1 MTQILSALGT
11 HSLALVVYPGLL
23 TILVFGFAVEI
34 AWTRITQGR
43 WVLPSQLDGEG
54 VGKGSPV
61 RYKPSPVVATVA
73 LFTMLVAVQLAAPFN
88 PVPSTERNVIVAAIV
103 LAFTL
108 WAELALTQEFM
119 PAPGLLLVVQFCW
132 LLAALGPA
140 VQPESLR
147 PQVLGNVLVTSLLPV
162 KLASGFLYL
171 LCLPALLRLW
181 PLTPATDRRSQP
193 RFDMVRAL
201 CWLAYCGLF
210 TTLFFPPSADD
221 ALGILRFFGITL
233 AVAALCIVAGVL
245 MVRRGADA
253 ARGLYRRAVA
263 PYALVVL
270 AVVVISS
277 FLLR

>member
-1 MTQILSALGT
+1 MTQILSALAT
-11 HSLALVVYPGLL
+11 HSLALAVYPGLL
-23 TILVFGFAVEI
+23 TILVLGFAAEI

-43 WVLPSQLDGEG
+43 WVLPSPLGGEW
-54 VGKGSPV
+54 VGKGLPA
-61 RYKPSPVVATVA
+61 RDRPSPVVVTVA
-73 LFTMLVAVQLAAPFN
+73 LFSMLVAVQLAAPFN
-88 PVPSTERNVIVAAIV
+88 PVPSVERNVIVAAIV

-132 LLAALGPA
+132 LLAVLGPA

-147 PQVLGNVLVTSLLPV
+147 PQVLGNVLVSSLLPV

-181 PLTPATDRRSQP
+181 PLTPASDRRSQP

-201 CWLAYCGLF
+201 CWLPYCGLF
-210 TTLFFPPSADD
+210 TTLFFPPPVDD

-233 AVAALCIVAGVL
+233 LVAALCIVAGVL
-245 MVRRGADA
+245 MVRRGVDA
-253 ARGLYRRAVA
+253 ALGLYRRAVTL
-263 PYALVVL
+263 YALVVL
-270 AVVVISS
+270 AVIVITS